1 MFRGQAH
8 DLCDHGRGDG
18 VHYAHDHLLVVL
30 AQEKDGLFKV
40 EEEPAYRLCGR
51 ILNQIQLQGD
61 SRDSVQARLRYDVGD
76 TFPYGGLIDL
86 VNSERI

>member
-18 VHYAHDHLLVVL
+18 VHYAHDHLLVFL
-30 AQEKDGLFKV
+30 AHEKDGLFKV

-61 SRDSVQARLRYDVGD
+61 SRDSIHARLRYDVVD

-86 VNSERI
+86 VSSERI